1 MKIIFYIF
9 SVFPLNFAFF
19 LGDLIFKII
28 PLGIL
33 RHFSGFKITKIN
45 LSIVFHEMNEHDLE
59 SISKESFKE
68 SLKSIY
74 ETFYAWSRPS
84 KKIIYQTKK
93 INDRFLFNSK
103 SLDRGLIIIGLH
115 NRSIDFMLRWISSQ
129 RANTS
134 LYKKIKF
141 EPLNRFVKRLREE
154 GNCKMVE
161 TGIGGVKSI
170 LASLENNEL
179 TCMASDQVPADGFGT
194 YSKFFNH
201 ECYSFDL
208 APKLAR
214 RFNAN
219 VILGYLSY
227 QKEIGHII
235 NFRNFNNEI
244 YSDAGVHIMNKV
256 MEDEIRK
263 SPLEYS
269 WDYKKFRKLSNKQKK
284 DIYKN

>member
-9 SVFPLNFAFF
+9 SIFPLNFAFR
-19 LGDLIFKII
+19 LGDSIFKIL
-28 PLGIL
+28 PLGIIK
-33 RHFSGFKITKIN
+33 RFSGFKITKIN
-45 LSIVFHEMNEHDLE
+45 LSIVFPKMNEYELE
-59 SISKESFKE
+59 KISKESYKE

-74 ETFYAWSRPS
+74 ETFYTWSRSS

-93 INDRFLFNSK
+93 INDRFLFNPKFS
-103 SLDRGLIIIGLH
+103 DRGLIVVGLH

-129 RANTS
+129 RSNTS

-141 EPLNRFVKRLREE
+141 ESINRFVKKLREE

-170 LASLENNEL
+170 LASLENNEM
-179 TCMASDQVPADGFGT
+179 TCMASDQVPADGFGS
-194 YSKFFNH
+194 YSKFFDH

-214 RFNAN
+214 KCNTKI
-219 VILGYLSY
+219 ILGYLSY
-227 QKEIGHII
+227 KKEIGHIL
-235 NFRNFNNEI
+235 NFKNFNNGI
-244 YSDAGVHIMNKV
+244 YSDAGVDIMNKTI
-256 MEDEIRK
+256 EEEIRK

-269 WDYKKFRKLSNKQKK
+269 WEYKKFRKLSSKQKK